1 MVDFEVMDA
10 RLNGLILEQSVAL
23 SINMDNL
30 FTEKRI
36 DYKKISQSIA

>member
-23 SINMDNL
+23 SINMDSL
-30 FTEKRI
+30 FMGKKFN
-36 DYKKISQSIA
+36 YKKMSQSIA

>member
-36 DYKKISQSIA
+36 DYKKISRSIA